1 MLHDLKF
8 KAETG
13 DLFWYN
19 NPLKKQV
26 EDYNTGFVCGNRPVL
41 ILSTNNMDQFKMT
54 FGTSKAKTIGQ
65 IQLICNTDATDQYG
79 KINLIGDTLTVR
91 YHQFTMG
98 ENLTDYIGHIDADAM
113 NYIYG
118 AMSALLSANI
128 DIPSLVLPIHKV
140 TVPSGKVIMQNGIM
154 YLAIVDSI
162 SHSSVLVMPLTRKI
176 SEFPI
181 KVDGDAWYAQRDMIQ
196 DIPVVENRVKVVG
209 TLDYGYLR
217 LIQTAI
223 IKSNN
228 TKVTNNSVTIPVT
241 EVKPSKVEPKI
252 VQAPTLDTR
261 IPLAPVAKQ
270 PKHEFMYQTLH
281 QQQPRQTVKVTVTEV
296 PKKTTV
302 TVKDLISSADK
313 VEFTDWFVPMAR
325 NKNSF
330 LLDLKSEGEV
340 SAILKETLQEFRNR
354 TNGKPAQFY
363 YIRKLVEASIDKDK
377 APQAILAAMAT
388 MKHYR
393 SKK

>member
-1 MLHDLKF
+1 MIHDLKF
-8 KAETG
+8 KAEPG
-13 DLFWYN
+13 DLFWYV
-19 NPLKKQV
+19 NPLKKV
-26 EDYNTGFVCGNRPVL
+26 NEDYSTGFVCGNRPVL
-41 ILSTNNMDQFKMT
+41 ILATNNQNQFKMT
-54 FGTSKAKTIGQ
+54 FGTSKDKSIGQ
-65 IQLICNTDATDQYG
+65 IQLICNTDASDPYA
-79 KINLIGDTLTVR
+79 KINIIGDTLTVR
-91 YHQFTMG
+91 YHQYTMG
-98 ENLTDYIGHIDADAM
+98 ENLGDYIGHIDNRAM

-118 AMSALLSANI
+118 AISALCANM
-128 DIPSLVLPIHKV
+128 DVPSMVLPVRKV
-140 TVPSGKVIMQNGIM
+140 AVPKGKVIMQNGIM
-154 YLAIVDSI
+154 YLTVADSV
-162 SHSSVLVMPLTRKI
+162 SHSQVLVMPLTRKI
-176 SEFPI
+176 SEVPI
-181 KVDGDAWYAQRDMIQ
+181 KVDGDTWYAQQDMIQ
-196 DIPVVENRVKVVG
+196 EIPVVENRVKVVG